1 MDMRTNGARNL
12 RLGITAVVLLFT
24 SASLAQN
31 PPATPPP
38 DTTQSPPAAEGKD
51 IGGYHVTQSIEI
63 GGRISEVN
71 GSQAMYDTL
80 VNYQTGA
87 RILEQSLTM
96 QSLSHQDIFDTLTVS
111 SFGWGGD
118 PEQAARMRKG
128 SYTEYPVCGT
138 GTWGA
143 EFYGNIRPAEHDVVV
158 TKHRFNAFH
167 NTDLDTILRANG
179 IRSLV
184 FSGCVSN
191 VCVES
196 TARDAFMRDYYVI
209 VTSDGTAA
217 YTAESHNATLSNI
230 DKYFGEVST
239 IADVCA
245 IWQRCTKSAQ
255 GIARR

>member
-1 MDMRTNGARNL
+1 MADVSANQKEAGRLAHIEPLFKFEDKIAPPHTALLVIDM
-12 RLGITAVVLLFT
+12 
-24 SASLAQN
+24 QN
-31 PPATPPP
+31 
-38 DTTQSPPAAEGKD
+38 DFAAEGGMSD
-51 IGGYHVTQSIEI
+51 REGLDCSMI
-63 GGRISEVN
+63 RDM
-71 GSQAMYDTL
+71 AMRLPKLCDAARRASVLL
-80 VNYQTGA
+80 VFVRNLYSTE
-87 RILEQSLTM
+87 RNFY
-96 QSLSHQDIFDTLTVS
+96 LSDVWL
-111 SFGWGGD
+111 
-118 PEQAARMRKG
+118 EQAARMRKG

-209 VTSDGTAA
+209 LTSDGTAA

-230 DKYFGEVST
+230 DKYFGEIST

-245 IWQRCTKSAQ
+245 VWQRCTKSAQ
-255 GIARR
+255 GILRP

>member
-1 MDMRTNGARNL
+1 VPNSTE
-12 RLGITAVVLLFT
+12 T
-24 SASLAQN
+24 S
-31 PPATPPP
+31 
-38 DTTQSPPAAEGKD
+38 G
-51 IGGYHVTQSIEI
+51 
-63 GGRISEVN
+63 
-71 GSQAMYDTL
+71 
-80 VNYQTGA
+80 
-87 RILEQSLTM
+87 
-96 QSLSHQDIFDTLTVS
+96 
-111 SFGWGGD
+111 
-118 PEQAARMRKG
+118 
-128 SYTEYPVCGT
+128 
-138 GTWGA
+138 
-143 EFYGNIRPAEHDVVV
+143 DVVV